1 MSKYFIFI
9 PNLLSLLRIGL
20 VYPILNNIFLGEFVI
35 SFIYFMVAA
44 FTDAL
49 DGFLA
54 RKMHWQTYLGTI
66 LDPVADKLLL
76 SGTIF
81 ILWLNEYIPLYI
93 FIIFFGR
100 DLVILL
106 GAAVHMTLIETETPS
121 PNILGKITTTLQVI
135 YILLVMLLQ
144 ITPSPNILGKITTTL
159 QVIYI
164 LLVMLL
170 QILQYNISLIG
181 LDIFII
187 LITILSLI
195 VYSKDWFISLN
206 KYHNE

>member
-9 PNLLSLLRIGL
+9 PNLLSLLRICL
-20 VYPILNNIFLGEFVI
+20 VYPILNNIFLGEFII
-35 SFIYFMVAA
+35 SFIYFVIAA
-44 FTDAL
+44 ITDAL

-54 RKMHWQTYLGTI
+54 RKMSWQTYLGNI

-81 ILWLNEYIPLYI
+81 ILWLNEYIPVYI

-100 DLVILL
+100 DIIILV
-106 GAAVHMTLIETETPS
+106 GAAIHMTLIETDAPL
-121 PNILGKITTTLQVI
+121 PNILGKITTTLQLV
-135 YILLVMLLQ
+135 YIILIMLLE
-144 ITPSPNILGKITTTL
+144 
-159 QVIYI
+159 
-164 LLVMLL
+164 
-170 QILQYNISLIG
+170 ILQYNITLIA

-187 LITILSLI
+187 LITLLSLF
-195 VYSKDWFISLN
+195 VYSKSWLISLN

>member
-20 VYPILNNIFLGEFVI
+20 VYPILNNIYLGEFVI
-35 SFIYFMVAA
+35 SFIYFVVAA
-44 FTDAL
+44 ITDAL

-54 RKMHWQTYLGTI
+54 RKMNWQTYLGTI

-81 ILWLNEYIPLYI
+81 ILWMNEYIPLYI

-100 DLVILL
+100 DVVILL
-106 GAAVHMTLIETETPS
+106 GAAIHMTLIETDTPL

-135 YILLVMLLQ
+135 YILLIMFLQ
-144 ITPSPNILGKITTTL
+144 IFEFKVS
-159 QVIYI
+159 
-164 LLVMLL
+164 LV
-170 QILQYNISLIG
+170 G

-206 KYHNE
+206 RYHNE